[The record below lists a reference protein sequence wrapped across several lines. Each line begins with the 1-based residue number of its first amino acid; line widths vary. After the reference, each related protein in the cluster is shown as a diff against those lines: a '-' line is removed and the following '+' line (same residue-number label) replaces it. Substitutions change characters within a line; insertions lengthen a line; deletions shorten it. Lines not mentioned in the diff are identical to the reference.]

1 MVTLLVA
8 VLFYD
13 IKLDAVIPC
22 FLFFDF
28 IFIFQFLI
36 KPRHVLRE
44 FGEIVRPFG
53 LNFFDKIMCCSI
65 LQMDLNLG
73 PAVVLSMEIDI
84 ELLWKFGC
92 C

>member
-1 MVTLLVA
+1 MLS
-8 VLFYD
+8 
-13 IKLDAVIPC
+13 I
-22 FLFFDF
+22 FLISFSFF
-28 IFIFQFLI
+28 QSLI